1 VLSGLSDE
9 TATLE
14 AHCDPSFHAQA
25 GPLKT
30 VISCPGMTSD
40 FINAVVVFLLQGKS
54 YYVLFDVNLSAGRA
68 QEWLTYL
75 VDGRFFHRQTKE
87 ISIELLTFNGP

>member
-1 VLSGLSDE
+1 M
-9 TATLE
+9 
-14 AHCDPSFHAQA
+14 
-25 GPLKT
+25 
-30 VISCPGMTSD
+30 I
-40 FINAVVVFLLQGKS
+40 VFLLQGES